1 MQKQKVPVDK
11 RMTIAQI
18 RKRLEL
24 QMDLDRIVLEQQA
37 KALPSLEVMNEVTQ
51 ARARISFCVD
61 LLRESAPQIRVK
73 VNKQK

>member
-1 MQKQKVPVDK
+1 MKKQMTVK
-11 RMTIAQI
+11 RVSVGQI

-24 QMDLDRIVLEQQA
+24 QIEMDGIVLEQQA

-61 LLRESAPQIRVK
+61 LLRESAPQVSVK